1 MSASKGGIR
10 QTIFTVTEDDAGRIC
25 KTLGLRT
32 KRTPIDIEAR
42 EMIQLLARELARE
55 RALTRHLMNEQVIE
69 HNMRGVLA
77 CVN

>member
-10 QTIFTVTEDDAGRIC
+10 QTVFAVTEEDAGRIC

-69 HNMRGVLA
+69 HNMRGLT
-77 CVN
+77 CIN